1 MDSNKVNV
9 LGWYNHGNIGDES
22 YKLSFPLVLRQ
33 NLEFIDKLSNSRDI
47 CILGGGDVLDGYF
60 LKQITHAKTKL
71 ALSVSLS
78 PNIKKET
85 LDLFDLI
92 CVRDT
97 ASYNIA
103 KNKGKSVLH
112 YPDFAFSL
120 TSNKEN
126 GINLLNKMFT
136 DNSIDNY
143 DKKIGI
149 VINSHLLP
157 LINSPAY
164 EVALFNMFCHELAH
178 IMDTTSASF
187 VFIPFGKAMPND
199 DIISNGL
206 VASKCKFWKKNLLI
220 KDNLSV
226 QETLDV
232 ISACDIMIS
241 TRLHASIFSCISEV
255 PFIDITHNHKNNALL
270 EDLSYP
276 HSISYWEFSKKS
288 LENLINIVT
297 TKQQE
302 IKEKLHTISS
312 ENKNK
317 LQELKP
323 NVHFLQ

>member
-1 MDSNKVNV
+1 MDSNKVV

-33 NLEFIDKLSNSRDI
+33 NLEFIDKLSTSRDL
-47 CILGGGDVLDGYF
+47 CILGGGDVLGGYF
-60 LKQITHAKTKL
+60 LKQIIQSKIKL

-97 ASYNIA
+97 MSYNIA
-103 KNKGKSVLH
+103 KSKNKSALH

-120 TSNKEN
+120 VSNKEN

-136 DNSIDNY
+136 NNTIDNY

-157 LINSPAY
+157 SINSPAY

-178 IMDTTSASF
+178 IIDTTNASF
-187 VFIPFGKAMPND
+187 VFIPFGKSMPND
-199 DIISNGL
+199 DTISNGL
-206 VASKCKFWKKNLLI
+206 IASKCKFWKKNLLI
-220 KDNLSV
+220 KDDLSV

-255 PFIDITHNHKNNALL
+255 PFIDISHNHKNNALL
-270 EDLSYP
+270 EDLAYP
-276 HSISYWEFSKKS
+276 HSISYWDFNKKS
-288 LENLINIVT
+288 LESLINIVT
-297 TKQQE
+297 IKQQE

-317 LQELKP
+317 LQELKT